1 MRQLAIVI
9 AIAALPALASAQTEE
24 EGPEGDVVFVDSS
37 EVEIVVEEEDPG
49 TPFVEQETSPPP
61 NQGQSALPPPQQG
74 QAQGQVNYAVP
85 NPPQVQL
92 NQRAL
97 LQQRLA
103 EHPLGGPITMFAVG
117 LPVAAIFGYAAY
129 LAYHV
134 EDGACA
140 LTSSCGEPNRT
151 ATAVLGTLAGAG
163 LVLGTVGLISL
174 IIRVGKRGR
183 IRAQYARGELADL
196 ATGTIRF

>member
-49 TPFVEQETSPPP
+49 TPFVEHEEEPP
-61 NQGQSALPPPQQG
+61 PPPQA
-74 QAQGQVNYAVP
+74 QAQVNLTVP
-85 NPPQVQL
+85 APPNVQL
-92 NQRAL
+92 NQHAL

-103 EHPLGGPITMFAVG
+103 EHPLGGPIVMLAVG
-117 LPVAAIFGYAAY
+117 IPVAGIFGYAAY

-134 EDGACA
+134 EDAVDCTFGDCG
-140 LTSSCGEPNRT
+140 GEPNRT
-151 ATAVLGTLAGAG
+151 ATAVLGTLAAAG

>member
-9 AIAALPALASAQTEE
+9 AIAALPALASAQAEE

-49 TPFVEQETSPPP
+49 TPFVEHEETPPP
-61 NQGQSALPPPQQG
+61 NQGQALPPPQQQQQQQ
-74 QAQGQVNYAVP
+74 QANLNVP
-85 NPPQVQL
+85 APPNVQL
-92 NQRAL
+92 DQRAL

-103 EHPLGGPITMFAVG
+103 EHPLGGPIVMLAVG
-117 LPVAAIFGYAAY
+117 IPVAGIFGYAAY
-129 LAYHV
+129 LAWHV
-134 EDGACA
+134 EDGVCS
-140 LTSSCGEPNRT
+140 LSGSCGEPNRT

-183 IRAQYARGELADL
+183 IRAQYSRGELADL
-196 ATGTIRF
+196 ASGTIRF

>member
-9 AIAALPALASAQTEE
+9 AIAALPALASAQTDE
-24 EGPEGDVVFVDSS
+24 EGPEDGVVFVDSS

-49 TPFVEQETSPPP
+49 TPFVEHEEAPPP
-61 NQGQSALPPPQQG
+61 TTPPPQV
-74 QAQGQVNYAVP
+74 QGQVNLTVP
-85 NPPQVQL
+85 APPNVQL

-103 EHPLGGPITMFAVG
+103 EHPLGGPIVMLAVG
-117 LPVAAIFGYAAY
+117 IPVAAIFGYAAY

-134 EDGACA
+134 EDAADCLFDDCA
-140 LTSSCGEPNRT
+140 EPNRT

>member
-24 EGPEGDVVFVDSS
+24 EGPEGNVVFVDSS
-37 EVEIVVEEEDPG
+37 EVEIVVEEEQDPG
-49 TPFVEQETSPPP
+49 TPFVEQEQPAD
-61 NQGQSALPPPQQG
+61 QGQALPPPPQQ
-74 QAQGQVNYAVP
+74 QAQVNLTVP
-85 NPPQVQL
+85 APPNVQL
-92 NQRAL
+92 DQRAL

-103 EHPLGGPITMFAVG
+103 QHPLGGPIVMLAVG
-117 LPVAAIFGYAAY
+117 IPVAGIFGYAAY

-134 EDGACA
+134 EDAVDCTFGDCG
-140 LTSSCGEPNRT
+140 GEPNRT

-183 IRAQYARGELADL
+183 IRAQYSRGELADL
-196 ATGTIRF
+196 ASGTIRF